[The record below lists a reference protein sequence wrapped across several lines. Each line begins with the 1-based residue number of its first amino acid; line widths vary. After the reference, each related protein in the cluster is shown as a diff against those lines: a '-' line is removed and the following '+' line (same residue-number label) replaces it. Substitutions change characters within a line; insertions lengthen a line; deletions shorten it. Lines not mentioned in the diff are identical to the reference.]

1 MSAEALATLLA
12 QPALPAPPGVT
23 PNFDNPPKS
32 NTIAWVV
39 TTLCLVIATIC
50 LSLRLFARVWLEK
63 KMRAEEVLMI
73 CAYGTYCGTAYVA
86 YAWIYSPGYFVHTW
100 NLRNEDLIRPLYV
113 SESHLWML
121 LFSSSSPDQNR
132 DLTGLV

>member
-63 KMRAEEVLMI
+63 KMRAEEGESTISFGSFGYKTRRL
-73 CAYGTYCGTAYVA
+73 TA
-86 YAWIYSPGYFVHTW
+86 SSFFSFDD
-100 NLRNEDLIRPLYV
+100 LRIRM
-113 SESHLWML
+113 ESLSMFILHA
-121 LFSSSSPDQNR
+121 Q
-132 DLTGLV
+132 